1 MKQDIERGQNSR
13 TVEYLMSRN
22 IIFMEVS
29 ACTACNAAN
38 RMVEMKVG
46 SIILTNNTKP
56 VGIITEHDLVK
67 NICASDLL
75 ASNIPSES
83 IMSSPIIMV
92 DKRISV
98 KEAANEMIGNNVRH
112 LLVQDSAAH
121 DILGIVTSLDIMN
134 YFKYEGD
141 LEEYAKWESLPT
153 DNSLQKKLDE
163 QC

>member
-1 MKQDIERGQNSR
+1 
-13 TVEYLMSRN
+13 
-22 IIFMEVS
+22 
-29 ACTACNAAN
+29 
-38 RMVEMKVG
+38 
-46 SIILTNNTKP
+46 
-56 VGIITEHDLVK
+56 
-67 NICASDLL
+67 
-75 ASNIPSES
+75 
-83 IMSSPIIMV
+83 MV

>member
-1 MKQDIERGQNSR
+1 
-13 TVEYLMSRN
+13 
-22 IIFMEVS
+22 
-29 ACTACNAAN
+29 
-38 RMVEMKVG
+38 
-46 SIILTNNTKP
+46 
-56 VGIITEHDLVK
+56 
-67 NICASDLL
+67 
-75 ASNIPSES
+75 
-83 IMSSPIIMV
+83 MSSPIIMV

-98 KEAANEMIGNNVRH
+98 KEAANKMIGNNVRH

>member
-1 MKQDIERGQNSR
+1 MFLKWGKRKR
-13 TVEYLMSRN
+13 T
-22 IIFMEVS
+22 S
-29 ACTACNAAN
+29 AST
-38 RMVEMKVG
+38 
-46 SIILTNNTKP
+46 
-56 VGIITEHDLVK
+56 
-67 NICASDLL
+67 
-75 ASNIPSES
+75 
-83 IMSSPIIMV
+83 
-92 DKRISV
+92 RISV
-98 KEAANEMIGNNVRH
+98 KEAANKMIGNNVRH

>member
-1 MKQDIERGQNSR
+1 MSNIYNNLINIERGQNSY

-29 ACTACNAAN
+29 ACTAA
-38 RMVEMKVG
+38 
-46 SIILTNNTKP
+46 
-56 VGIITEHDLVK
+56 
-67 NICASDLL
+67 
-75 ASNIPSES
+75 
-83 IMSSPIIMV
+83 
-92 DKRISV
+92 
-98 KEAANEMIGNNVRH
+98 GNNVRH